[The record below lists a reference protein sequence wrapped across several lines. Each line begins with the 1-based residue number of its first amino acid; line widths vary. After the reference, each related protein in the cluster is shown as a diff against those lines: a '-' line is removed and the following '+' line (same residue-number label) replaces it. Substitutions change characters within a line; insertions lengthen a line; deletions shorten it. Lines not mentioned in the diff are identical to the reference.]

1 MAARLLRARD
11 VPSFECTVRMALG
24 RALAEVGQ
32 RDDARAQFDAARAL
46 FLDLKDD
53 EGAEMAES
61 ARAALARS

>member
-1 MAARLLRARD
+1 VTCR
-11 VPSFECTVRMALG
+11 PSSAPCGWRWAG
-24 RALAEVGQ
+24 PLAEVGQ
-32 RDDARAQFDAARAL
+32 QDDARAQFDAARAL